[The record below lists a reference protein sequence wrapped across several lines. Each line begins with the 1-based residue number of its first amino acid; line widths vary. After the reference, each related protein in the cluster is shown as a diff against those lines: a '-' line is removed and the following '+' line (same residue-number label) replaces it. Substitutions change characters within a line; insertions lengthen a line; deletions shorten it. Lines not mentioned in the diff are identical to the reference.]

1 MLCYALGHQWN
12 RKDALFGGQN
22 IKILQTEAACL
33 SRRRK
38 NRLRR
43 LFFKTLFI
51 TMAILIALMLAA
63 YGVFAYL
70 LGGLN
75 RTTLDESK
83 LSVTAGLS
91 QNGKITNIALFGL
104 DSRNHDYE
112 GRSDAIMV
120 ASVNGKTG
128 KIKLVSIARDTYVNV
143 PGYGETKINHAY
155 AYGGAELAIQTIN
168 ENFNLDITDYAAV
181 NFDSLAD
188 VIDAMGGIDL
198 EVTEEERYQINAYL
212 LEGEPLRESGMVHL
226 NGPQAVSYARIRKI
240 DSDTMRTER
249 QRKVLECLFEKAK
262 DISPLEYPSYIRKFA
277 PMIETSLTNEEILEL
292 VSVGANP
299 NLTLEQGA
307 FPNDYIQS
315 TGQTIG
321 GVWYYV
327 YDIDQAADMLHE
339 FIYNDVP
346 FEYYG
351 LTEEEIDALE
361 SGGTSEGTEGENVE

>member
-12 RKDALFGGQN
+12 RKDALLGGQN

-226 NGPQAVSYARIRKI
+226 NGSR
-240 DSDTMRTER
+240 R
-249 QRKVLECLFEKAK
+249 Q
-262 DISPLEYPSYIRKFA
+262 
-277 PMIETSLTNEEILEL
+277 
-292 VSVGANP
+292 
-299 NLTLEQGA
+299 
-307 FPNDYIQS
+307 
-315 TGQTIG
+315 
-321 GVWYYV
+321 
-327 YDIDQAADMLHE
+327 
-339 FIYNDVP
+339 
-346 FEYYG
+346 
-351 LTEEEIDALE
+351 
-361 SGGTSEGTEGENVE
+361 

>member
-1 MLCYALGHQWN
+1 M
-12 RKDALFGGQN
+12 
-22 IKILQTEAACL
+22 

-91 QNGKITNIALFGL
+91 QNGKINNIALFGL

-351 LTEEEIDALE
+351 LTEEEIAALE
-361 SGGTSEGTEGENVE
+361 SGGTSEGAEEENVE

>member
-351 LTEEEIDALE
+351 LTEEEIAALE
-361 SGGTSEGTEGENVE
+361 CGGTSEGTEGENVE

>member
-1 MLCYALGHQWN
+1 MPSGTSGTE
-12 RKDALFGGQN
+12 KMPFFGGQN

-91 QNGKITNIALFGL
+91 QNGKINNIALFGL

-262 DISPLEYPSYIRKFA
+262 NISPLEYPSYIRKFA

-351 LTEEEIDALE
+351 LTEEEIAALE

>member
-12 RKDALFGGQN
+12 RKDALLGGQN

-128 KIKLVSIARDTYVNV
+128 KI
-143 PGYGETKINHAY
+143 
-155 AYGGAELAIQTIN
+155 
-168 ENFNLDITDYAAV
+168 
-181 NFDSLAD
+181 
-188 VIDAMGGIDL
+188 
-198 EVTEEERYQINAYL
+198 
-212 LEGEPLRESGMVHL
+212 
-226 NGPQAVSYARIRKI
+226 
-240 DSDTMRTER
+240 
-249 QRKVLECLFEKAK
+249 
-262 DISPLEYPSYIRKFA
+262 
-277 PMIETSLTNEEILEL
+277 
-292 VSVGANP
+292 
-299 NLTLEQGA
+299 
-307 FPNDYIQS
+307 
-315 TGQTIG
+315 
-321 GVWYYV
+321 
-327 YDIDQAADMLHE
+327 
-339 FIYNDVP
+339 
-346 FEYYG
+346 
-351 LTEEEIDALE
+351 
-361 SGGTSEGTEGENVE
+361 

>member
-240 DSDTMRTER
+240 DSDNMRTER

-351 LTEEEIDALE
+351 LTEEEIAALE